1 MSWQIGQQGGT
12 QRHSKVAT
20 ESFLTQYGPVAQG
33 IEQKMSEK
41 VMDISLWFS
50 SAKQTVN
57 Q

>member
-20 ESFLTQYGPVAQG
+20 ESFLTQYGPVAQE

-50 SAKQTVN
+50 SAKQTIN